1 MQGHYAMTMLTVNL
15 DVNTMV
21 ELSV

>member
-1 MQGHYAMTMLTVNL
+1 MQGHCAMTMLTVNL

-21 ELSV
+21 ELSI